1 MFKLFCQDRE
11 NHTSA
16 SLPEHTRSAVEKD
29 DVVSSSWSMNVKPD
43 TEHSELL
50 FGFSAE
56 LENLVNRTVKED
68 KDV

>member
-1 MFKLFCQDRE
+1 
-11 NHTSA
+11 
-16 SLPEHTRSAVEKD
+16 
-29 DVVSSSWSMNVKPD
+29 MNVKPD
-43 TEHSELL
+43 TEQSELL